1 MANFLALFKFLPVLL
16 RIQKNIAIFAIENSH
31 MLMKKYLVSVVI
43 AVSVLVMLNG
53 CIVSEEKLDGGV
65 VTLTKQKAMKGR
77 QNGGCTSF

>member
-1 MANFLALFKFLPVLL
+1 
-16 RIQKNIAIFAIENSH
+16 
-31 MLMKKYLVSVVI
+31 MKKYFVSLVI
-43 AVSVLVMLNG
+43 ALSALVMLNG